1 LVTVTGGNVKFVA
14 GPDLNREEYGM
25 SANTLTSKAAGA
37 RNTDREAVAR
47 RLLRSSLEHSYEP
60 NLDIDWDAPLVPG
73 GYGMPAHRVSLYGTE
88 LWDQLTEE
96 QKVTLSIHEVCS
108 IARVGLWF
116 EIILMQMLL
125 RYAYDRDPRSQH
137 VQYALTEIADEC
149 RHSVM
154 FARMTER
161 YGVPDYAPN
170 WSTQQAG
177 RLFKTVASGAAM
189 FAGTLVAEEITDQLQ
204 REAIK
209 DDTVQPLTRM
219 VSKIHV
225 TEEARHVR
233 YAREELARIT
243 PKANWLQRTVG
254 RWLTA
259 VAAHRIATNLIHP
272 DVYLSVGLDPKQ
284 ARKVAKAN
292 PHHRETVRW
301 TARKLVP
308 FLREQGVLGGA
319 SEVLWRKA
327 FLV

>member
-1 LVTVTGGNVKFVA
+1 
-14 GPDLNREEYGM
+14 M
-25 SANTLTSKAAGA
+25 STETLRTATKNATKSK
-37 RNTDREAVAR
+37 TPDREATAQ

-60 NLDIDWDAPLVPG
+60 SLDIDWDAPLADG
-73 GYGMPAHRVSLYGTE
+73 AYGMPAHRVSIYGTE

-125 RYAYDRDPRSQH
+125 RYSYDRDPRSQH
-137 VQYALTEIADEC
+137 IQYALTEIADEC
-149 RHSVM
+149 RHSIM
-154 FARMTER
+154 FAKMTER
-161 YGVPDYAPN
+161 YGVPDYRPS
-170 WSTQQAG
+170 WLTQQAG
-177 RLFKTVASGAAM
+177 RLFKTVAYGPAM

-204 REAIK
+204 REGMK
-209 DDTVQPLTRM
+209 DENVQPLTRM

-233 YAREELARIT
+233 YAREELSRIM
-243 PKANWLQRTVG
+243 PKANFAQRVIA

-259 VAAHRIATNLIHP
+259 LSAHQIATNLIHP
-272 DVYLSVGLDPKQ
+272 DVYRSVGLDPKE
-284 ARKVAKAN
+284 ARKVARAN
-292 PHHRETVRW
+292 PHHQETFRW

-308 FLREQGVLGGA
+308 FLREQGVLGGM
-319 SEVLWRKA
+319 SEVLFRKA

>member
-1 LVTVTGGNVKFVA
+1 
-14 GPDLNREEYGM
+14 M
-25 SANTLTSKAAGA
+25 SATTLKKT
-37 RNTDREAVAR
+37 TDREATAQ

-73 GYGMPAHRVSLYGTE
+73 LYGMPAHRVSLYGTE
-88 LWDQLTEE
+88 LWDGLTEE
-96 QKVTLSIHEVCS
+96 QRITLSIHEVCS

-125 RYAYDRDPRSQH
+125 RYAYDRDPRTQH
-137 VQYALTEIADEC
+137 VQYALTEVADEC

-161 YGVPDYAPN
+161 YGVPDYKPRWHAHN
-170 WSTQQAG
+170 SG
-177 RLFKTVASGAAM
+177 RLFKTIASGPAM

-204 REAIK
+204 REGMK
-209 DDTVQPLTRM
+209 DETVQPLTRM

-233 YAREELARIT
+233 YAREELERLM
-243 PKANWLQRTVG
+243 PKTNRVQREVA

-259 VAAHRIATNLIHP
+259 IAGYRIATNLIHP
-272 DVYLSVGLDPKQ
+272 DVYKSVGLDPKVAGEV
-284 ARKVAKAN
+284 ARNN
-292 PHHRETVRW
+292 PHHQETIRW

-308 FLREQGVLGGA
+308 FLREQGMIGGP

-327 FLV
+327 HLV